1 MSLCQPMTIKK
12 TTRKKLRSKRRSIM
26 VQISRWKKIAV
37 LLVVLLGF
45 LYAAPNVVGEKSRM
59 WASENLPGWFPT
71 KTVNLGLDLRGGA
84 HLLYEVD
91 VAVVFKEQAELLRQ
105 DLSSELRKAKINRA
119 GLGIVDGGVKLT
131 LKDAADGEAARK
143 IIRGLQSD
151 LQIDTKG
158 AVIEARLNE
167 QGRKNLYDQT
177 IAQSIEIVR
186 RRIDELGTTEP
197 VIQRQ
202 GDDRILIQAPGADSA
217 ALQKII
223 GKTAKLTFHLVAQ
236 DANKAGVKNLPSAEF
251 PDRRIPIERRAMLT
265 GDMLN
270 NAQPSF
276 NQSGQPVVTFAL
288 DRRGTKR
295 FCDVTR
301 KHTNK
306 PFAIVLDN
314 EVLSAPNINEP
325 ICGGR
330 AEISGSFTLEEV
342 NDLSILLRAGALPAP
357 MKVVE
362 ERTVGPSLG
371 ADSVAAGKIAA
382 LIGLAG
388 VLVFMG
394 LSYGLFG
401 LMANVALV
409 SNVALMFALLSS
421 LQATLTLPGI
431 AGIVLTIGM
440 AVDANVLIF
449 ERIREEIRNGRSA
462 ISAIDAGYSRAMST
476 IIDSNLTT
484 LIAAIILFSF
494 GTGPIKGFAVTLG
507 IGIMTSFFTAIM
519 VTRLMVVSWLHAK
532 KPKTLPV

>member
-1 MSLCQPMTIKK
+1 
-12 TTRKKLRSKRRSIM
+12 M
-26 VQISRWKKIAV
+26 VQISRWKMIAILFFV
-37 LLVVLLGF
+37 FIGF
-45 LYAAPNVVGEKSRM
+45 VYALPNALSPSARE
-59 WASENLPGWFPT
+59 WTAANLPSWVPN
-71 KTVNLGLDLRGGA
+71 KTINLGLDLRGGA
-84 HLLYEVD
+84 HLLYDIDVD
-91 VAVVFKEQAELLRQ
+91 AVFKEQAELLRQ
-105 DLSSELRKAKINRA
+105 DLSGELRKAKIERT
-119 GLGIVDGGVKLT
+119 GLGMIEGGVKLT
-131 LKDAADGEAARK
+131 LKDPADGEAARK
-143 IIRGLQSD
+143 IIRRLQSD
-151 LQIDTKG
+151 LDISTDG
-158 AVIEARLNE
+158 AVIEAVLNDT
-167 QGRKNLYDQT
+167 GRQAVYDQT

-202 GDDRILIQAPGADSA
+202 GEDRILIQAPGADSA
-217 ALQKII
+217 ALQGII

-236 DANKAGVKNLPSAEF
+236 DASKAGVKNLPSAEQ
-251 PDRRIPIERRAMLT
+251 PGVRIPVERRAMLT

-270 NAQPSF
+270 NAQPGFS
-276 NQSGQPVVTFAL
+276 QSGQPVVTFAL

-295 FCDVTR
+295 FCDVT
-301 KHTNK
+301 KKNTNR

-342 NDLSILLRAGALPAP
+342 SDLSILLRAGALPAP

-371 ADSVAAGKIAA
+371 ADSVEAGKIAA

-388 VLVFMG
+388 VLLFMAIA
-394 LSYGLFG
+394 YGLFG
-401 LMANVALV
+401 LFANVALI
-409 SNVALMFALLSS
+409 SNVALMFAILSS

-449 ERIREEIRNGRSA
+449 ERIREEMRAGRSP
-462 ISAIDAGYSRAMST
+462 ISSIDAGYSRAMST

-484 LIAAIILFSF
+484 LIAAVILFSF
-494 GTGPIKGFAVTLG
+494 GTGPVKGFAVTLG
-507 IGIMTSFFTAIM
+507 VGIVTSFFTSFM
-519 VTRLMVVSWLHAK
+519 VTRLMVVSWLWRK
-532 KPKTLPV
+532 KPSNSLPV